1 MLVVACELS
10 TTAYGIPYGGAP
22 KSGCRL
28 VDPAFIEASHATLL
42 VFTGKTEM
50 SAFQM
55 LLLGKTSQLV
65 PGIGACPGRGA
76 LDAGADRAAP
86 VRARG
91 ADPRPRGVPAL
102 QTHALRH
109 GRGAVG

>member
-42 VFTGKTEM
+42 VFTGKAEM

-76 LDAGADRAAP
+76 ADAGTGSSRATAAAAEP
-86 VRARG
+86 S
-91 ADPRPRGVPAL
+91 DL
-102 QTHALRH
+102 ST
-109 GRGAVG
+109 GRGIDLIFTETRT